1 MEETQ
6 VIPEPAPTPTPVP
19 EKLQKMWDDML
30 KEEE

>member
-1 MEETQ
+1 MEENQLT
-6 VIPEPAPTPTPVP
+6 PEPTPTPIP

>member
-6 VIPEPAPTPTPVP
+6 VTPEPAPTPTPVP

-30 KEEE
+30 NEQ

>member
-6 VIPEPAPTPTPVP
+6 VTPEPTPSPTPVP

-30 KEEE
+30 NEQ

>member
-6 VIPEPAPTPTPVP
+6 VTPELTPTPTPVP

-30 KEEE
+30 NEQ

>member
-30 KEEE
+30 NEQ